1 MWYTKGVDTVLSE
14 LNADTNGISDSEAQQ
29 RLEQHGENRIENT
42 NETKWYTILI
52 KQFQD
57 NLVYLLL
64 IAAFLSVIV
73 GALPGHEPAWG
84 EATIILI
91 IVIANGSFGFYQ
103 DYQAE
108 KSIQALKE
116 LSTPDATVIRDGERQ
131 SVDATTLVPGDI
143 ILLEQGDAV
152 PADARLLEA
161 DALSTDEAA
170 LTGESQEVS
179 KHEHVLDGEHAI
191 AERENMVFMNTH
203 VVKGRGKA
211 VVTDTGMDT
220 EVGAIAEELEDAD
233 DTTTPFQEEVN
244 RMGRRIGYLVL
255 GIIAFVALLMAVL
268 TGAGPLVIFL
278 MAISL
283 VVAAVPESLPAI
295 VTFSLALGSRRMLA
309 KNALVRSLPVVEAL
323 GSVNAIVTD
332 KTGTLTEG
340 VMTVQRVT
348 PFNDEHKVTGTGT
361 STDGHFEQDG
371 DEVEANDD
379 AKAILRCG
387 YICNNTEREKDKGL
401 VGEPTEVALHVAA
414 QKAHVSPDVERIRS
428 IPFSSDRKRMT
439 VITDDNTAY
448 MKGAPETIL
457 DRCTKVRINGETK
470 ELTDERRR
478 RILDQNHDYASNAL
492 RVLGFAHKT
501 VSDIDAED
509 DEDIEADMEFL
520 GLQAMIDPARDE
532 VKDAVADCRTAGIDV
547 VMATGDNL
555 ETAKAIGQ
563 KLGFSPDNALRG
575 PVIEDMSDDELQDAV
590 QDTEI
595 FARVSPHHKVR
606 ILQALQSLDYNVA
619 MTGDGV
625 NDAPALKN
633 SDVGVAMGQR
643 GTDVAKQSS
652 DMILQDDNF
661 VTIRDAI
668 EEGRAIFDNIRKV
681 VNYLLSTNSG
691 EVMMVLLGTLI
702 GGLFYPGIFA
712 ESDVVVL
719 TAVMILWVN
728 FATDGPPSIAMGM
741 DEPVDHIMQREPR
754 GGDEPIIDHRI
765 LWSIAI
771 FGPLAGVTLL
781 SGFFIYA
788 TSDVAL
794 GQTVLFTSLALFE
807 IVMIQII
814 RESYGLSTTSN
825 KYLVAG
831 LAAAFIAQ
839 LVVLYTPVASLFN
852 VLPLSASQFGFS
864 VLSVAVFTVLAQV
877 VVNEL
882 DRVYGERDDERIT
895 T

>member
-1 MWYTKGVDTVLSE
+1 MWYTKGVNTVLSE
-14 LNADTNGISDSEAQQ
+14 LKTQNNGLSDEEAQK
-29 RLEQHGENRIENT
+29 RLNQHGENRIEKEEQT
-42 NETKWYTILI
+42 AWYTILLN
-52 KQFQD
+52 QFKD

-64 IAAFLSVIV
+64 IAAFLSVVV
-73 GALPGHEPAWG
+73 GVIPGQEPAWG

-108 KSIQALKE
+108 KSIQALRE

-131 SVDATTLVPGDI
+131 SIDATSLVPGDI

-170 LTGESQEVS
+170 LTGESQDVS
-179 KHEHVLDGEHAI
+179 KHEHVLDGEHPL
-191 AERENMVFMNTH
+191 AEQENMVFMNTH

-220 EVGAIAEELEDAD
+220 EVGAIAEELEDAE

-255 GIIAFVALLMAVL
+255 GIIAFVALIMAVL

-348 PFNDEHKVTGTGT
+348 PFEDEHSVTGTGT
-361 STDGHFEQDG
+361 STDGHYEQG
-371 DEVEANDD
+371 GGTVTASDD
-379 AKAILRCG
+379 AEALLRCG
-387 YICNNTEREKDKGL
+387 RICNNTEQEKDKGL

-414 QKAHVSPDVERIRS
+414 EKANVRPDVERIRS

-448 MKGAPETIL
+448 MKGAPATVL
-457 DRCTKVRINGETK
+457 DRCSTVRINGETK
-470 ELTDERRR
+470 KLTDKRRQE
-478 RILDQNHDYASNAL
+478 ILDQNHEYASNAL
-492 RVLGFAHKT
+492 RVLGFAQKP
-501 VSDIDAED
+501 VSDVDSQD

-532 VKDAVADCRTAGIDV
+532 VTEAVADCRTAGIDV

-555 ETAKAIGQ
+555 ETAKAIGKQ
-563 KLGFSPDNALRG
+563 LGFNPENALRG
-575 PVIEDMSDDELQDAV
+575 PDIETMSDDDLQSAV

-606 ILQALQSLDYNVA
+606 ILQALQALDYNVA

-691 EVMMVLLGTLI
+691 EVMLVLLGTII
-702 GGLFYPGIFA
+702 GGLFYPEIFA

-741 DEPVDHIMQREPR
+741 DEPVEHIMQREPR
-754 GGDEPIIDHRI
+754 RGNEPIIDNRI
-765 LWSIAI
+765 LWSTAI
-771 FGPLAGVTLL
+771 FGPLAGLTLL
-781 SGFFIYA
+781 PGFFAYA
-788 TSDVAL
+788 TTDVIL

-814 RESYGLSTTSN
+814 RESYGLSATGN

-831 LAAAFIAQ
+831 LTAAFLAQ
-839 LVVLYTPVASLFN
+839 LIVLYTPVASMFN
-852 VLPLSASQFGFS
+852 VVGLTPSGFGVS
-864 VLSVAVFTVLAQV
+864 LASVAVFTLLAKV

-882 DRVYGERDDERIT
+882 DRIHGERDDERIT